1 MTDDLTNR
9 QQRALDMADA
19 APGDATD
26 DNLDALLELTRHDDS
41 EVRAEAAQGVKMVAG
56 ERPELVAARL
66 PEVIGLL
73 HNSVVDVRTFGQDI
87 VGILGSERP
96 GALEGSTAGHHLA
109 QGLTDG
115 NEFVRA
121 GAATRLGI
129 VGEAAPELVADP
141 SIVDALVATV
151 EADAYDEARAQA
163 AKSLEGITRAEPS
176 LIDDRTVE
184 RLEAVVERDDV
195 GGRIG
200 TAVEGIE
207 TAVRTHSADAG
218 DGAETEFCPA
228 CGAELDADPVP
239 NFCRNCGQEL

>member
-1 MTDDLTNR
+1 VSNSNRDL
-9 QQRALDMADA
+9 A
-19 APGDATD
+19 
-26 DNLDALLELTRHDDS
+26 
-41 EVRAEAAQGVKMVAG
+41 
-56 ERPELVAARL
+56 
-66 PEVIGLL
+66 
-73 HNSVVDVRTFGQDI
+73 
-87 VGILGSERP
+87 
-96 GALEGSTAGHHLA
+96 
-109 QGLTDG
+109 
-115 NEFVRA
+115 
-121 GAATRLGI
+121 
-129 VGEAAPELVADP
+129 
-141 SIVDALVATV
+141 SIQHGT
-151 EADAYDEARAQA
+151 
-163 AKSLEGITRAEPS
+163 